1 VYAFYAHMEKGS
13 IDVAQGQRVKRG
25 DVLGKLGNSGNTSA
39 PHLHFH
45 LMDGPS
51 ALASNGIPYVI
62 DSFALAG
69 RIPPEKDPAAATTI
83 EGSWS
88 GDLFSSASR
97 RHAQFPLNL
106 DVIDFPET
114 PGKQ

>member
-1 VYAFYAHMEKGS
+1 
-13 IDVAQGQRVKRG
+13 VAEGQHVKRG

-45 LMDGPS
+45 LMEGRS
-51 ALASNGIPYVI
+51 ALASNGIPYVL

-69 RIPPEKDPAAATTI
+69 KIPADKDPAVATSI
-83 EGSWS
+83 EGSMS
-88 GDLFSSASR
+88 GDLLPSASP

-106 DVIDFPET
+106 DVVDFPEL
-114 PGKQ
+114 PAKH

>member
-1 VYAFYAHMEKGS
+1 
-13 IDVAQGQRVKRG
+13 VKRG

-62 DSFALAG
+62 DSFSLAG
-69 RIPPEKDPAAATTI
+69 RIPAEKDPAVATSI
-83 EGSWS
+83 EGSLI
-88 GDLFSSASR
+88 GDLSPSASP

-114 PGKQ
+114 PRKQ

>member
-1 VYAFYAHMEKGS
+1 MEKGS
-13 IDVAQGQRVKRG
+13 IGVAEGQHVKRG

-45 LMDGPS
+45 LMAGPS
-51 ALASNGIPYVI
+51 ALASNGIPNVI

-69 RIPPEKDPAAATTI
+69 KISPEKDPATATSI
-83 EGSWS
+83 EGSLTD
-88 GDLFSSASR
+88 GDFSSASP

-106 DVIDFPET
+106 DIIDFPET
-114 PGKQ
+114 PGKR